1 MTDRPDPDVLPD
13 RSPSD
18 TEWETLAR
26 ALEADDPAAVR
37 AWAEAHPQHAA
48 FADLVRDRV
57 AAPEPALPSPE
68 ATERALAAVRARLD
82 APPLTVSRGGAA
94 APVRRVPTP
103 MLKPTPSWHRWR
115 APAAVAAALAAVWVG
130 VSRPG
135 PSDVTVMES
144 AAYATAR
151 GVTDTLALPDG
162 SQVIL
167 GPDSRLQLAEGYGG
181 GHRTVRLEGAAF
193 FIVTHDAARPF
204 AVQVAGAEVRDIG
217 TAFSVKTDREGG
229 VAVAVTEGVVELRA
243 AGADGVPRTGAT
255 AVTLLAG
262 DRGDVARDGR
272 VAPARGVV
280 DSAMVAWTRGQL
292 VYRDAPLREVQADLR
307 RWYGVDV
314 QVTDSLLARRT
325 LTASL
330 PADSAAQVLRVVAL
344 ALGAD
349 LLTRGDTV
357 VLLPQGIVPEGS
369 VPPRAP

>member
-1 MTDRPDPDVLPD
+1 
-13 RSPSD
+13 
-18 TEWETLAR
+18 
-26 ALEADDPAAVR
+26 
-37 AWAEAHPQHAA
+37 
-48 FADLVRDRV
+48 
-57 AAPEPALPSPE
+57 
-68 ATERALAAVRARLD
+68 
-82 APPLTVSRGGAA
+82 
-94 APVRRVPTP
+94 
-103 MLKPTPSWHRWR
+103 
-115 APAAVAAALAAVWVG
+115 
-130 VSRPG
+130 
-135 PSDVTVMES
+135 
-144 AAYATAR
+144 
-151 GVTDTLALPDG
+151 
-162 SQVIL
+162 
-167 GPDSRLQLAEGYGG
+167 
-181 GHRTVRLEGAAF
+181 
-193 FIVTHDAARPF
+193 
-204 AVQVAGAEVRDIG
+204 VAGAEVRDIG

-243 AGADGVPRTGAT
+243 AGADGVPRSGAP
-255 AVTLLAG
+255 AVTLQAG

-272 VAPARGVV
+272 VAPGRGVV